1 MKNSKRILASLIIAG
16 LCACSKPDAASTP
29 SGTAVT
35 ASGSTQ
41 PISHAETAVSR
52 AEPLNAA
59 PLGVEVGYANLEGVK
74 AKFSGVTKLENDGIN
89 KYSGGPMLSSNG
101 DGVGLDGLSNL
112 TFIFDKDNVLAAV
125 LMTLPKNPTDVFAKL
140 SGKYQVVD
148 NKIDKFMNYG
158 NAKLEKGETVV
169 VIEAL
174 HLSFDMSVR
183 YLTKQLSAEFMRQ
196 SESDEKQKRQDQTN
210 KL

>member
-1 MKNSKRILASLIIAG
+1 MKNSKRILALLIIAG
-16 LCACSKPDAASTP
+16 LCACGKPDAASVP

-41 PISHAETAVSR
+41 PISHGQPAVSR

-74 AKFSGVTKLENDGIN
+74 AKFSGITKLENDGIN

-112 TFIFDKDNVLAAV
+112 TFIFGKDNVLAAV
-125 LMTLPKNPTDVFAKL
+125 LMILPKNPTDVFAKL

-148 NKIDKFMNYG
+148 NKIDQFMNYG
-158 NAKLEKGETVV
+158 TAKLEKGETVV
-169 VIEAL
+169 VIEST
-174 HLSFDMSVR
+174 HLSSVMGVV
-183 YLTKQLSAEFMRQ
+183 YQTKQFADEAQRRN
-196 SESDEKQKRQDQTN
+196 EIDEKQKRQDQTN